1 MLPDW
6 SSRVCNII
14 DQLSGWRISLTN
26 YRAGVRNLL
35 VNGSMQPPLSANSIP
50 SPLVFYT
57 LPTAAHAPWFGY
69 GELSAGQRN
78 SLLVA
83 LCTLEHLSFWPLSIL
98 PRLESENWPALFF
111 VGHGLSAGNLS
122 IFEDAWPISLVPFAF
137 GSVFVQ

>member
-6 SSRVCNII
+6 SSRICNII

-26 YRAGVRNLL
+26 FRAGVRNYL

-50 SPLVFYT
+50 SPLVFHT
-57 LPTAAHAPWFGY
+57 LPTAAHAPRSGH
-69 GELSAGQRN
+69 GGTSSERRD

-83 LCTLEHLSFWPLSIL
+83 LCTLEHRSFCLPLIL
-98 PRLESENWPALFF
+98 PRLGRGNLPALFS
-111 VGHGLSAGNLS
+111 VGHGLSAGKLS
-122 IFEDAWPISLVPFAF
+122 IFEDAWPIWLVPFAS

>member
-1 MLPDW
+1 MCRPRSLLQYICYPTG
-6 SSRVCNII
+6 VP
-14 DQLSGWRISLTN
+14 LSLISMAN
-26 YRAGVRNLL
+26 YPAGVRNLL

-50 SPLVFYT
+50 SPLVFHT

-83 LCTLEHLSFWPLSIL
+83 LCTLEHLSFWPPSIL

-111 VGHGLSAGNLS
+111 VGHGLSTGKLS
-122 IFEDAWPISLVPFAF
+122 TFVVVWPIWLDT
-137 GSVFVQ
+137 FVS